1 MTESSAATT
10 VPASGRCGWCGADPF
25 YVAYH
30 DQEWGVPE
38 YDPRALWEKLILDG
52 FQAGLAWIT
61 ILRKRE
67 GTREAFDG
75 FDPVKVAAYGEADI
89 ERLLGD
95 ARIIR
100 SRAKINA
107 AIRGARIW
115 LEIQDAARRGEGPDF
130 TEWVWSFVGG
140 VPIQNAWPEF
150 RQAPTQTAE
159 SEALAKALKKRGF
172 NFCGPV
178 IVYAFMQAV
187 GMVND
192 HQTTCARH
200 ADVKALARQ

>member
-1 MTESSAATT
+1 MPESLH
-10 VPASGRCGWCGADPF
+10 RCAWCGTDPL

-30 DQEWGVPE
+30 DEEWGVPE
-38 YDPRALWEKLILDG
+38 YDPRALWEKLLLDG

-67 GTREAFDG
+67 GMREAFDG
-75 FDPVKVAAYGEADI
+75 FDPEIVAAYGEADV

-107 AIRGARIW
+107 AIKGARVW
-115 LEIQDAARRGEGPDF
+115 LEMRDQGEDF
-130 TEWVWSFVGG
+130 SEWLWSFVGG
-140 VPIQNAWPEF
+140 APIQNHWADSAARPVK
-150 RQAPTQTAE
+150 TAE
-159 SEALAKALKKRGF
+159 SEAMARALKTRGF
-172 NFCGPV
+172 TFCGPV

-192 HQTTCARH
+192 HGVECFRH
-200 ADVKALARQ
+200 RQVRAMGRT

>member
-1 MTESSAATT
+1 MPDSLH
-10 VPASGRCGWCGADPF
+10 RCAWCGTDPL

-30 DQEWGVPE
+30 DEEWGVPE
-38 YDPRALWEKLILDG
+38 YDARALWEKLVLDG

-67 GTREAFDG
+67 GMRDAFDG
-75 FDPVKVAAYGEADI
+75 FDPEKVAAYGEADI

-95 ARIIR
+95 ASIIR

-107 AIRGARIW
+107 AIKGARIW
-115 LEIQDAARRGEGPDF
+115 LEMRDNGEDF
-130 TEWVWSFVGG
+130 SAWLWSFVGG
-140 VPIQNAWPEF
+140 APIQNHWPDSGA
-150 RQAPTQTAE
+150 RPVSTPE
-159 SEALAKALKKRGF
+159 SEAMAKALKKRGF
-172 NFCGPV
+172 TFCGPV

-192 HQTTCARH
+192 HGVECFRH
-200 ADVKALARQ
+200 RQVRAMAAG

>member
-1 MTESSAATT
+1 MTDSHAE
-10 VPASGRCGWCGADPF
+10 GRCGWCGTTDPL
-25 YVAYH
+25 YIAYH
-30 DQEWGVPE
+30 DTEWGVPE
-38 YDPRALWEKLILDG
+38 RDPRALWEKLVLDG

-67 GTREAFDG
+67 GIRDAFDG
-75 FDPVKVAAYGEADI
+75 FDPEIVARYGEDDI
-89 ERLLGD
+89 QRLLGD

-107 AIRGARIW
+107 AIRGAQIW
-115 LEIQDAARRGEGPDF
+115 LEIRYNKEDF
-130 TEWVWSFVGG
+130 SAWLWSFVDGE
-140 VPIQNAWPEF
+140 PIQTTYADF
-150 RQAPTQTAE
+150 RQAPTQTEQSVAM
-159 SEALAKALKKRGF
+159 AKALKKRGF

-192 HQTTCARH
+192 HQTTCFRH
-200 ADVKALARQ
+200 AQVRAMAGHG

>member
-1 MTESSAATT
+1 MPDSLH
-10 VPASGRCGWCGADPF
+10 RCAWCGSDPL
-25 YVAYH
+25 YVTYH
-30 DQEWGVPE
+30 DVEWGLPE
-38 YDPRALWEKLILDG
+38 YDARALWEKLVLDG

-67 GTREAFDG
+67 GMRDAFDG
-75 FDPVKVAAYGEADI
+75 FDPEKVAAYGEADI

-100 SRAKINA
+100 SRAKINS
-107 AIRGARIW
+107 AIKGARIW
-115 LEIQDAARRGEGPDF
+115 LDIRNEAALGGEDF
-130 TEWVWSFVGG
+130 SAWLWSFVGG
-140 VPIQNAWPEF
+140 APIQNAWSDSGGRPV
-150 RQAPTQTAE
+150 ATPE
-159 SEALAKALKKRGF
+159 SEAMAKALKARGF

-192 HQTTCARH
+192 HGVECFRHRQVRARSG
-200 ADVKALARQ
+200 A

>member
-1 MTESSAATT
+1 MSDSLH
-10 VPASGRCGWCGADPF
+10 RCAWCGADPL

-30 DQEWGVPE
+30 DDEWGVPE
-38 YDPRALWEKLILDG
+38 YDARALWEKLVLDG

-67 GTREAFDG
+67 GMRDAFDG

-100 SRAKINA
+100 SRAKINS
-107 AIRGARIW
+107 AIKGAKIW
-115 LEIQDAARRGEGPDF
+115 LEMQENDEDF
-130 TEWVWSFVGG
+130 SEWLWSFVGG
-140 VPIQNAWPEF
+140 APIQNHWPDSGA
-150 RQAPTQTAE
+150 RPVATPE
-159 SEALAKALKKRGF
+159 SEAMAKALKARGF
-172 NFCGPV
+172 SFCGPV

-192 HQTTCARH
+192 HGVECFRHPQVRART
-200 ADVKALARQ
+200 RT

>member
-1 MTESSAATT
+1 MADSLH
-10 VPASGRCGWCGADPF
+10 RCAWCGTDPL

-30 DQEWGVPE
+30 DEEWGVPE
-38 YDPRALWEKLILDG
+38 YDPRALWEKLVLDG

-67 GTREAFDG
+67 GMRDAFDG
-75 FDPVKVAAYGEADI
+75 FDPEIIAGYGEADI

-100 SRAKINA
+100 SRAKINS
-107 AIRGARIW
+107 AIKGARIW
-115 LEIQDAARRGEGPDF
+115 LEMRDGGEDF
-130 TEWVWSFVGG
+130 SAWLWSFTGG
-140 VPIQNAWPEF
+140 APIQNAWPDSDG
-150 RQAPTQTAE
+150 RPVATPE
-159 SEALAKALKKRGF
+159 SEAMSKALKKRGF
-172 NFCGPV
+172 TFVGPV

-192 HQTTCARH
+192 HGAECFRH
-200 ADVKALARQ
+200 RQVRAMAGK

>member
-1 MTESSAATT
+1 MADSLD
-10 VPASGRCGWCGADPF
+10 RCAWCGTDPL

-30 DQEWGVPE
+30 DAEWGVPE
-38 YDPRALWEKLILDG
+38 YDARALWEKLVLDG

-67 GTREAFDG
+67 GIRHAFDD
-75 FDPVKVAAYGEADI
+75 FDPEIVAAYGGADI

-100 SRAKINA
+100 SRAKINS
-107 AIRGARIW
+107 AIKGARIW
-115 LEIQDAARRGEGPDF
+115 LEIRDSGEDF
-130 TEWVWSFVGG
+130 SGWLWSFVGG
-140 VPIQNAWPEF
+140 AQVQNTRTNTTGLPA
-150 RQAPTQTAE
+150 QTPE
-159 SEALAKALKKRGF
+159 SEAMARALKARGF
-172 NFCGPV
+172 SFCGPV

-192 HQTTCARH
+192 HTVECFRH
-200 ADVKALARQ
+200 RQVRAMAEA

>member
-1 MTESSAATT
+1 MSDSLH
-10 VPASGRCGWCGADPF
+10 RCAWCGADPL

-30 DQEWGVPE
+30 DEEWGVPE
-38 YDPRALWEKLILDG
+38 YDPRALWEKLVLDG

-67 GTREAFDG
+67 GMRDAFDG
-75 FDPVKVAAYGEADI
+75 FDPEKVAAYGEADI

-100 SRAKINA
+100 SRAKINS
-107 AIRGARIW
+107 AIKGARIW
-115 LEIQDAARRGEGPDF
+115 LEMRDSGEDF
-130 TEWVWSFVGG
+130 SEWLWSFVGG
-140 VPIQNAWPEF
+140 APIQNHWPDGGA
-150 RQAPTQTAE
+150 RPVATAV
-159 SEALAKALKKRGF
+159 SEAMAKALKKRGF
-172 NFCGPV
+172 TFCGPV

-192 HQTTCARH
+192 HGAECFRHRQVRAMAAR
-200 ADVKALARQ
+200 

>member
-1 MTESSAATT
+1 MTDSKTD
-10 VPASGRCGWCGADPF
+10 GRCGWCGTTDAL
-25 YVAYH
+25 YIAYH
-30 DQEWGVPE
+30 DEEWGVPE

-67 GTREAFDG
+67 GIRDAFDG
-75 FDPVKVAAYGEADI
+75 FDPEKVARYGEDDI

-95 ARIIR
+95 PRVIR

-107 AIRGARIW
+107 AIRGAQIW
-115 LEIQDAARRGEGPDF
+115 LEMRDNGEDF
-130 TEWVWSFVGG
+130 SAWLWSFVGG
-140 VPIQNAWPEF
+140 APIQNDWSDF
-150 RQAPTQTAE
+150 REAPVKTPE
-159 SEALAKALKKRGF
+159 SEAMAKALKKRGF

-192 HQTTCARH
+192 HQTPCFRH
-200 ADVKALARQ
+200 AQVRAMARP

>member
-1 MTESSAATT
+1 MPDSLH
-10 VPASGRCGWCGADPF
+10 RCAWCGTDPL

-30 DQEWGVPE
+30 DEEWGVPE
-38 YDPRALWEKLILDG
+38 WNSRALWEKLVLDG

-67 GTREAFDG
+67 GMRDAFDG
-75 FDPVKVAAYGEADI
+75 FDPEIVARYGEADI

-100 SRAKINA
+100 SRAKINS
-107 AIRGARIW
+107 AIKGARIW
-115 LEIQDAARRGEGPDF
+115 LAMRENGEDF
-130 TEWVWSFVGG
+130 SEWLWSFVGG
-140 VPIQNAWPEF
+140 APIQNSWPDGGA
-150 RQAPTQTAE
+150 RPVATAE
-159 SEALAKALKKRGF
+159 SEAMAKALKKRGF
-172 NFCGPV
+172 TFCGPV

-192 HQTTCARH
+192 HGVECFRH
-200 ADVKALARQ
+200 RQVRAMADR

>member
-1 MTESSAATT
+1 MIDSLN
-10 VPASGRCGWCGADPF
+10 RCAWCGTTDPL

-30 DQEWGVPE
+30 DEEWGVPE
-38 YDPRALWEKLILDG
+38 RDSRALWEKLVLDG

-67 GTREAFDG
+67 GMLEAFDG
-75 FDPVKVAAYGEADI
+75 FDPETVAAYGEADI

-100 SRAKINA
+100 SRAKINS
-107 AIRGARIW
+107 AIKGAKIW
-115 LEIQDAARRGEGPDF
+115 LEMRDGGEDF
-130 TEWVWSFVGG
+130 SEWLWSFVGG
-140 VPIQNAWPEF
+140 APIQNHWPDGAG
-150 RQAPTQTAE
+150 RPTQTPE
-159 SEALAKALKKRGF
+159 SEAMAKALKARGF
-172 NFCGPV
+172 TFCGPV

-192 HQTTCARH
+192 HGVECFRH
-200 ADVKALARQ
+200 PQVRAMAGS